1 MPRIASNKC
10 RGRILRSVWNL
21 WPLAERW
28 HLGIYYE
35 QRCWEPSTTLTLQ
48 GWRRGRAPV
57 NRTAGC
63 LLMKEAGN
71 ILQYEQRCWELATTL
86 TLQVWR
92 RGRAPVNGTAR
103 CLLMKQAGLPK
114 STRIR
119 TSVSSRKACN
129 RITPTLAEELVIE
142 CMEMEYITS
151 DSICWVVR

>member
-71 ILQYEQRCWELATTL
+71 ILQYEQRCWEL
-86 TLQVWR
+86 
-92 RGRAPVNGTAR
+92 
-103 CLLMKQAGLPK
+103 
-114 STRIR
+114 
-119 TSVSSRKACN
+119 
-129 RITPTLAEELVIE
+129 
-142 CMEMEYITS
+142 
-151 DSICWVVR
+151 VVRTVPRQLRMGTSPVIMLTAWWIWKHRNAAVFDNAWPSVTSLFNDIVVEARQWADASPRCGLATPLD